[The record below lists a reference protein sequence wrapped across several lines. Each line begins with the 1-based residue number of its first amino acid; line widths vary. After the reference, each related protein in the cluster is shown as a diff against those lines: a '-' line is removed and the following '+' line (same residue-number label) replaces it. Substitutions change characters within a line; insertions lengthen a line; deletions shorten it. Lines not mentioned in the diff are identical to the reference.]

1 MQQGARAKLNP
12 KPKTKVDSSND
23 SGSQDGHVEV
33 DRDSFSQHNMSK
45 SEDRKPPINC
55 LRCGRPGHEDKT
67 LDDQCRLMTAILGHQ
82 WGSQNKAYTKH
93 KKEAACYSGKESH
106 TTKKTKELDV
116 KENPSKRTPVFPL
129 TSEAWGEEMDLLT
142 RFNNLNLGIVP
153 STRPRLSKRTTKKP
167 VLE

>member
-1 MQQGARAKLNP
+1 M
-12 KPKTKVDSSND
+12 DSLCML
-23 SGSQDGHVEV
+23 
-33 DRDSFSQHNMSK
+33 NMSK
-45 SEDRKPPINC
+45 SEYDC
-55 LRCGRPGHEDKT
+55 LRCGRNKHEDKT
-67 LDDQCRLMTAILGHQ
+67 LNDQCRLMTAILGLQ
-82 WGSQNKAYTKH
+82 WGSQSMAYTKH
-93 KKEAACYSGKESH
+93 KKEAASHSGIESH